1 MEFVIN
7 ENIELLI
14 KGIQKDITKVL
25 KEFDDVVNGKFDK
38 VIVTN
43 NKESYTREATQEDT
57 IDFIKNSWAIASQE
71 LSELG
76 INIEEETVGAE
87 EEQINNIYSE
97 LSEVMEQAYIDEEVA
112 ELEYNGMIIQYNG
125 LSKPCDN
132 VLVFYK
138 DMIDDINTEVAR
150 IILNKDNKYELN
162 KTSKY
167 SVELVRK

>member
-1 MEFVIN
+1 MKFETN
-7 ENIELLI
+7 KNIGLTVEGLE
-14 KGIQKDITKVL
+14 KVTKVL
-25 KEFDDVVNGKFDK
+25 KAFDEIVNAELDK
-38 VIVTN
+38 VIIN
-43 NKESYTREATQEDT
+43 NGAESYTREATQEDEL
-57 IDFIKNSWAIASQE
+57 DFIRNSWANASQE

-76 INIEEETVGAE
+76 INIEEETV
-87 EEQINNIYSE
+87 EEQTNYIYFE
-97 LSEVMEQAYIDEEVA
+97 LSEVMEEAYVDGEYA

-150 IILNKDNKYELN
+150 IILNENANYEIN

>member
-1 MEFVIN
+1 MKSK
-7 ENIELLI
+7 ELSI
-14 KGIQKDITKVL
+14 KELQEDITKVL
-25 KEFDDVVNGKFDK
+25 KAFDEIVNAELDK
-38 VIVTN
+38 VIIN
-43 NKESYTREATQEDT
+43 NGAESYTREATQEDEL
-57 IDFIKNSWAIASQE
+57 DFIRNSWANASQE

-76 INIEEETVGAE
+76 INIEEETV
-87 EEQINNIYSE
+87 EEQTNYIYFE
-97 LSEVMEQAYIDEEVA
+97 LSEVMEEAYVDGEYA

-150 IILNKDNKYELN
+150 IILNENANYEIN

>member
-1 MEFVIN
+1 MKFETNKNTGLTV
-7 ENIELLI
+7 EGLE
-14 KGIQKDITKVL
+14 KVTKVL
-25 KEFDDVVNGKFDK
+25 KAFDEIVNAELNK
-38 VIVTN
+38 VIIDN
-43 NKESYTREATQEDT
+43 GAESYTREATQEDT
-57 IDFIKNSWAIASQE
+57 IDFIRNSWANASQE

-76 INIEEETVGAE
+76 INIEEETV
-87 EEQINNIYSE
+87 EEQTNYIYFE
-97 LSEVMEQAYIDEEVA
+97 LSEVMEEAYVDGEYA

-150 IILNKDNKYELN
+150 IILNENANYEIN
-162 KTSKY
+162 KTSY

>member
-1 MEFVIN
+1 MKFETNKNTGLTV
-7 ENIELLI
+7 EGLE
-14 KGIQKDITKVL
+14 KVTKVL
-25 KEFDDVVNGKFDK
+25 KAFDEIVNAELDK
-38 VIVTN
+38 VIIN
-43 NKESYTREATQEDT
+43 NGAESYTRKATKEDEL
-57 IDFIKNSWAIASQE
+57 DFIRNSWANASQE

-76 INIEEETVGAE
+76 INIEEETV
-87 EEQINNIYSE
+87 EEQTNYIYFE
-97 LSEVMEQAYIDEEVA
+97 LSEVMEEAYVDGEYA

-150 IILNKDNKYELN
+150 IILNQDKKYEIN

>member
-76 INIEEETVGAE
+76 INIEEEAPATV
-87 EEQINNIYSE
+87 EEQTNYIYFE
-97 LSEVMEQAYIDEEVA
+97 LSEIMEEAYVNGEYA
-112 ELEYNGMIIQYNG
+112 ELEYNGMIIQYDG
-125 LSKPCDN
+125 LSKPSDDM
-132 VLVFYK
+132 LVFYK
-138 DMIDDINTEVAR
+138 DINNESTEIAR
-150 IILNKDNKYELN
+150 IILNEDANYEIN

>member
-1 MEFVIN
+1 MMFVMN
-7 ENIELLI
+7 ENTELLI
-14 KGIQKDITKVL
+14 KGIQEEITKVL
-25 KEFDDVVNGKFDK
+25 KGFDDVVNAEFDK
-38 VIVTN
+38 VTVKN
-43 NKESYTREATQEDT
+43 SEGSYTRGATQEDT
-57 IDFIKNSWAIASQE
+57 IDFIKNAWANASQE

-112 ELEYNGMIIQYNG
+112 ELEYNGMIIQYDG
-125 LSKPCDN
+125 ISKPCND

-138 DMIDDINTEVAR
+138 DIKDESTEVAR
-150 IILNKDNKYELN
+150 IVLNQDKKYELN
-162 KTSKY
+162 CTSKY

>member
-1 MEFVIN
+1 MKFGTN
-7 ENIELLI
+7 KNIGLTVEGLE
-14 KGIQKDITKVL
+14 KVTNVL
-25 KEFDDVVNGKFDK
+25 KGFDDIVNAEFGDT
-38 VIVTN
+38 VTVDDGV
-43 NKESYTREATQEDT
+43 KKYTRKATKEDEL
-57 IDFIKNSWAIASQE
+57 DFIRNEWANASQE

-76 INIEEETVGAE
+76 INIEEETV
-87 EEQINNIYSE
+87 EEQTNYIYFE
-97 LSEVMEQAYIDEEVA
+97 LSEVMEEAYVDGEYA

-150 IILNKDNKYELN
+150 IILNQDKKYEIN